1 MINLISQQFTLT
13 ADYQALFGENPAVFV
28 ALDFNN
34 VSKLV
39 KIAPV
44 GIDRP
49 VYAEAREVDRDD
61 LVAVR

>member
-1 MINLISQQFTLT
+1 MINSQFTLT
-13 ADYQALFGENPAVFV
+13 ADYQELFGENPAIFV

-34 VSKLV
+34 ASKLV

-49 VYAEAREVDRDD
+49 VYAEAREVCRED
-61 LVAVR
+61 LVAVH